1 MQNPTWKTSKITG
14 FEGFYGF
21 FDLKNVKNDFVQ
33 KSSKIT
39 PLSQPLM
46 VQLRIAIFKAYKV
59 KKLDRNMFFNDFLR
73 FPDFT
78 ETLIIDSNFG
88 TKYSLIKEDP
98 PLASLF

>member
-1 MQNPTWKTSKITG
+1 MGFLTLKTSKMTL
-14 FEGFYGF
+14 F
-21 FDLKNVKNDFVQ
+21 KKAP
-33 KSSKIT
+33 KIT

-46 VQLRIAIFKAYKV
+46 VQLRIAIFKAYKI
-59 KKLDRNMFFNDFLR
+59 KKLERNMFFNDFLR

-98 PLASLF
+98 P

>member
-33 KSSKIT
+33 KSSKNH
-39 PLSQPLM
+39 PPFP
-46 VQLRIAIFKAYKV
+46 AIDGPAQNCHFQGLQI
-59 KKLDRNMFFNDFLR
+59 KKLERNMFFNDFLR

-98 PLASLF
+98 P